1 MEASASNR
9 WAQKLTNASLPST
22 DILSVG
28 RISIDLRRT
37 INSNCHVTVYDIVI
51 ISDAAANIQAFVR
64 ASNLAKKAEAT
75 EIKENVFV
83 ADEEKALYDVYKSTN
98 SAVASL
104 VDGEDYV
111 GAIDALKELAKP
123 IDAFFDAVMVMDK
136 DEAVK
141 NNRLAL
147 LHALDALVNKV
158 ADFSKIVL

>member
-1 MEASASNR
+1 M
-9 WAQKLTNASLPST
+9 
-22 DILSVG
+22 
-28 RISIDLRRT
+28 
-37 INSNCHVTVYDIVI
+37 
-51 ISDAAANIQAFVR
+51 
-64 ASNLAKKAEAT
+64 
-75 EIKENVFV
+75 

-147 LHALDALVNKV
+147 LKAIDALVNRV